1 MAKKSIIARDKKRES
16 VISKYESVR
25 NSIIKGSKD
34 ITLSLEKRMEF
45 SNKLQSL
52 PRNSSSSRLV
62 KRCQQCGRPH
72 GVYRRFALC
81 RICLRNTLM
90 IGEVPGGRKSS
101 W

>member
-1 MAKKSIIARDKKRES
+1 MAKKSIIARDKKREK
-16 VISKYESVR
+16 VIDKFQELR
-25 NSIIKGSKD
+25 NKIVKATKD
-34 ITLSLEKRMEF
+34 LSITLDERMKNSE
-45 SNKLQSL
+45 KLQSL
-52 PRNSSSSRLV
+52 PRNSSPSRLV

-72 GVYRRFALC
+72 AVLKRFSLC